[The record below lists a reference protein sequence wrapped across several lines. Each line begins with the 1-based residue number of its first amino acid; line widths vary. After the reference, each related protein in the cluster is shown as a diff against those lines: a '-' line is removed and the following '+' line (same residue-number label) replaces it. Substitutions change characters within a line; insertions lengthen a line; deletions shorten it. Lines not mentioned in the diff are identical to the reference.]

1 MGRGGVVALERVN
14 RLLEREI
21 PLARDGRLYLLL
33 DLPENRLE
41 LKAQGIVLRRF
52 RILSSN
58 GVPLPRLASG
68 PHLLTGRR
76 ALRQPARPERQAG
89 LPSEAESG
97 GQGEGLS
104 VRDMPAAYTLLLGT
118 EVTLYVLG
126 EPPAS
131 LSERA
136 LGLVADLLYRLRAA
150 VAWVSSRL
158 GGRPRIALR
167 VVVPAADAR
176 LLFWSLQDGTPVLI
190 GGVAP

>member
-1 MGRGGVVALERVN
+1 
-14 RLLEREI
+14 
-21 PLARDGRLYLLL
+21 
-33 DLPENRLE
+33 
-41 LKAQGIVLRRF
+41 
-52 RILSSN
+52 
-58 GVPLPRLASG
+58 
-68 PHLLTGRR
+68 
-76 ALRQPARPERQAG
+76 
-89 LPSEAESG
+89 
-97 GQGEGLS
+97 
-104 VRDMPAAYTLLLGT
+104 MPAAYTLLLGT